1 MYMHIILCIH
11 FNVTIV
17 TVLVTHSCVW
27 IVAGLVVFVLYSFS
41 SLTFDALYIYTYH
54 ASQNSPAAWINDPTC
69 CCHAE
74 PCLRTIGLVAVVI
87 MKPHCM

>member
-11 FNVTIV
+11 FHVTVV

-41 SLTFDALYIYTYH
+41 SLTFDALYIYVPCITKP
-54 ASQNSPAAWINDPTC
+54 PAAWINHPTC
-69 CCHAE
+69 GCHAK
-74 PCLRTIGLVAVVI
+74 PYLRTIGLVALQ
-87 MKPHCM
+87 

>member
-11 FNVTIV
+11 FHVTIV
-17 TVLVTHSCVW
+17 TVLETHSCVW

-54 ASQNSPAAWINDPTC
+54 TSQNHLQHGSITPP
-69 CCHAE
+69 
-74 PCLRTIGLVAVVI
+74 VVV
-87 MKPHCM
+87 MLNLAYVLSVLLL